1 MERIISIVKNE
12 SEELQKEVD
21 SMNTIY
27 EKLSQV
33 LSGIKVNVVDIDALD
48 RKETVNILTRIYLA
62 MKLDKEYNQDFFDK
76 TKFIDTILNTRNMY
90 DVVDIIDSLDKVL
103 EETSVS
109 ELLDLFKSNKILL
122 DFSNNSKKVSEVIKL
137 STKIIELRTL
147 VTASKF
153 PMIEMLQYMKDNGD
167 SQDVCEVVCYGACID
182 MESDPTYDDIKR
194 DVPGKRLYIGLCT
207 TLIAENAREFDRKVK
222 GNLTSLR
229 KKANAYDEII
239 KYLNNNKDKKE
250 ITNIPSSYKKLSD
263 ETKLEL
269 VKAIYEHNM
278 TYNKELEK
286 QYLKSS
292 QSQVKKREQLLSK
305 YKIKSK
311 DLFYEY
317 DYDELENILRLLS
330 DMDIIKEQDIENLIK
345 NVDTNKLEYI
355 FSQYELGFLNKDF
368 ISSHRSI
375 FGTDDSDDYKNLIF
389 NIRKLKEMK
398 VSKETIE
405 KQNGILLTD
414 SKIISN
420 NLGIIDTYMY
430 TDSLK
435 DDEDISFIK
444 EKDLTLRFDI
454 LLELGL
460 ETDLEK
466 DISLLGYDVSR
477 YKRLELCR
485 RLNLLTDDTNIKAIL
500 DSDRFMIKDDDLDS
514 YILSLSGY
522 NNGDSIISKDEFL
535 AKLSEYQDSNR
546 VYNINGLLVSK
557 FKVEREI
564 SRKDSLTESD
574 IFNTLSKNKKLDTD
588 SYMKL
593 SDFIKGK
600 TKSNQKIKT
609 DGKNC

>member
-1 MERIISIVKNE
+1 MERIISIVENE
-12 SEELQKEVD
+12 NEKLQKEVE
-21 SMNTIY
+21 SMSNIY
-27 EKLSQV
+27 EKLNRV
-33 LSGIKVNVVDIDALD
+33 LSGIKVNVVDIDSLD
-48 RKETVNILTRIYLA
+48 RKETVSTLTRTYLA

-122 DFSNNSKKVSEVIKL
+122 DFSNNSKKISNVISL
-137 STKIIELRTL
+137 SAKIIELRTL
-147 VTASKF
+147 VAASKF

-182 MESDPTYDDIKR
+182 MESDPTYDDIER
-194 DVPGKRLYIGLCT
+194 DVPGKRIYIGLCT

-222 GNLTSLR
+222 NNLTSLR
-229 KKANAYDEII
+229 KKVNAYDEII
-239 KYLNNNKDKKE
+239 KYLNKNKDKKE

-278 TYNKELEK
+278 VYNNELEK

-368 ISSHRSI
+368 ISNHKSI

-389 NIRKLKEMK
+389 NIRKLKKMK

-405 KQNGILLTD
+405 KQNDILLTD

-420 NLGIIDTYMY
+420 NFGIIDTYMY

-435 DDEDISFIK
+435 DAEDISFIK
-444 EKDLTLRFDI
+444 EKDLALRFDI

-460 ETDLEK
+460 ETDLDK

-500 DSDRFMIKDDDLDS
+500 NSDRFMIKDDDLDS

-522 NNGDSIISKDEFL
+522 NNGNNIINKDEFL
-535 AKLSEYQDSNR
+535 SKLSEYQDSNR
-546 VYNINGLLVSK
+546 VYNIDGLLVSK
-557 FKVEREI
+557 FKVEREM

-600 TKSNQKIKT
+600 TKSNQKIKV

>member
-1 MERIISIVKNE
+1 MERIISIVENE
-12 SEELQKEVD
+12 NEKLQKEVE
-21 SMNTIY
+21 SMSNIY
-27 EKLSQV
+27 EKLNRV
-33 LSGIKVNVVDIDALD
+33 LSGIKVNVVDIDSLD
-48 RKETVNILTRIYLA
+48 RKETVSTLTRTYLA

-122 DFSNNSKKVSEVIKL
+122 DFSNNSKKISNVISL
-137 STKIIELRTL
+137 SAKIIELRTL
-147 VTASKF
+147 VAASKF

-182 MESDPTYDDIKR
+182 MESDPTYDDIER
-194 DVPGKRLYIGLCT
+194 DVPGKRIYIGLCT

-222 GNLTSLR
+222 SNLTSLR
-229 KKANAYDEII
+229 KKVNAYDEII
-239 KYLNNNKDKKE
+239 KYLNKNKDKKE

-278 TYNKELEK
+278 VYNNELEK

-368 ISSHRSI
+368 ISNHKSI

-405 KQNGILLTD
+405 KQNDILLTD

-435 DDEDISFIK
+435 DAEDISFIK
-444 EKDLTLRFDI
+444 GKDLALRFDI

-460 ETDLEK
+460 ETDLDK

-500 DSDRFMIKDDDLDS
+500 NSDRFMIKDDDLDS

-522 NNGDSIISKDEFL
+522 NNGNNIINKDEFL
-535 AKLSEYQDSNR
+535 SKLSEYQDSNR
-546 VYNINGLLVSK
+546 VYNIDGLLVSK
-557 FKVEREI
+557 FKVEREM

-600 TKSNQKIKT
+600 TKSNQKIKV